1 MHPHWRGEEI
11 AHEQVEKARDQQQKG
26 IGLTTAVVAVFLAFA
41 TMLANDA
48 NTERI
53 VVETKTAHWWAFTDS
68 NDTNSRMYMATERLA
83 QLHGEDAAA
92 QQFHALYA
100 EEKKQSED
108 ARAIAQRFEKES
120 QHETRKGHWF
130 EFAELSLETS
140 IVLCSVALLTELL
153 LFWRVSFVSTGA
165 GLVLIMTGAWFC

>member
-1 MHPHWRGEEI
+1 
-11 AHEQVEKARDQQQKG
+11 
-26 IGLTTAVVAVFLAFA
+26 
-41 TMLANDA
+41 MLANDA

-53 VVETKTAHWWAFTDS
+53 VVETKTAHWWAFTQS

-100 EEKKQSED
+100 EQKQEADDSRATAQKLEKD
-108 ARAIAQRFEKES
+108 S

-130 EFAELSLETS
+130 EFAELALETS

-153 LFWRVSFVSTGA
+153 HFWRLSFVSTGA
-165 GLVLIMTGAWFC
+165 GILLILTGAWFC

>member
-1 MHPHWRGEEI
+1 MHTHLLHEE
-11 AHEQVEKARDQQQKG
+11 AHEQLERARDRQQRG
-26 IGLTTAVVAVFLAFA
+26 IGLTTAVVAVFLALA

-53 VVETKTAHWWAFTDS
+53 VVETKTAHWWAFTQS

-100 EEKKQSED
+100 EQKQEADDSRATAQKLEKD
-108 ARAIAQRFEKES
+108 S

-130 EFAELSLETS
+130 EFAELALETS

-153 LFWRVSFVSTGA
+153 HFWRLSFVSTGA
-165 GLVLIMTGAWFC
+165 GILLILTGAWFC